1 MASRLRQIVLTDDV
15 VAAQREEG
23 THEQFAHTR
32 GASATGDEPVVMPA
46 NVRDW
51 LAQTDSF
58 FLATVAS
65 NGWPYMQHRGGEPGF
80 VRVLD
85 ERRFAF
91 DDVAGN
97 GQMLTVG
104 NLKGNDRVMLFLID
118 YEQSARLKIWG
129 RASVALATPG
139 ETAYEQRVRTITVAV
154 EAWNFNCSAFIPKL
168 VRFD

>member
-1 MASRLRQIVLTDDV
+1 
-15 VAAQREEG
+15 
-23 THEQFAHTR
+23 
-32 GASATGDEPVVMPA
+32 MPD
-46 NVRDW
+46 NVRSW
-51 LAQTDSF
+51 LQQTDSF
-58 FLATVAS
+58 FIATVSAT
-65 NGWPYMQHRGGEPGF
+65 GWPYMQHRGGEPGF

-104 NLKGNDRVMLFLID
+104 NLKGNDHVMLFLID
-118 YEQSARLKIWG
+118 YEHSARLKLWG
-129 RASVALATPG
+129 HATVALATPG
-139 ETAYEQRVRTITVAV
+139 ETDYERRVRTITIEL

>member
-15 VAAQREEG
+15 IASQREEG
-23 THEQFAHTR
+23 THEQFAQPKHVPDGT
-32 GASATGDEPVVMPA
+32 APAMPD
-46 NVRDW
+46 NVRSW

-58 FLATVAS
+58 FIATVSAT
-65 NGWPYMQHRGGEPGF
+65 GWPYMQHRGGAPGF

-104 NLKGNDRVMLFLID
+104 NLRGNDRVMLFLID
-118 YEQSARLKIWG
+118 YEHSARLKLWG
-129 RASVALATPG
+129 RASVVLSTPG
-139 ETAYEQRVRTITVAV
+139 ESDYERRVRTITVDL

>member
-1 MASRLRQIVLTDDV
+1 MASRLRRIVLTADV
-15 VAAQREEG
+15 IAAQREEG
-23 THEQFAHTR
+23 THEQFGSSR
-32 GASATGDEPVVMPA
+32 GATSSGDEPVVMPD

-51 LAQTDSF
+51 LATTDSF
-58 FLATVAS
+58 FIATVAGS
-65 NGWPYMQHRGGEPGF
+65 GWPYMQHRGGEPGF
-80 VRVLD
+80 VHVLD

-104 NLKGNDRVMLFLID
+104 NLRGNDRVMLFLID

-129 RASVALATPG
+129 HASVALATPG
-139 ETAYEQRVRTITVAV
+139 QSAYEQRVRTITVEV